1 MDNPL
6 KPNRWWDLP
15 AAFLLLATIIT
26 AAMRLAATEWADDL
40 SLIPILV
47 SFGVIIGLVIGQSR
61 FSTLSAAF
69 LGLAYGL
76 FLIPWQLGLRV
87 EGVPSWRLR
96 LITLAERLDTVSV
109 QLADRE
115 PVRDSILFILLMC
128 ILFWILSTH
137 AGYTLTRT
145 GNAWAAV
152 LPSGLVMFAVHSFD
166 VSISTRSLYQPF
178 YIFLCLILVARI
190 AYVHH
195 QNNWKHKNIS
205 LPSKLDIN
213 FIRFALILAGIFLLF
228 SFTFPALAGSVSSI
242 THAASPIRSTWDE
255 MKGSVK
261 NVFISLR
268 TNVLAGIE
276 YYGPITQLG
285 LGNPLSDDEIF
296 LARTS
301 FFEPQGE
308 RYYWRA
314 RVYDTYEDGQWLNS
328 LFSSG
333 DYNPREINPL
343 FSDERGR
350 WVSSFELYSLT
361 RLSTLFTPSQ
371 PLWVS
376 RKADVEFIKYPDGT
390 FDYSIFR
397 ANQDIKA
404 GEWYEVH
411 ASLSNASAEELR
423 ESGDE
428 YPAWISDDYLQLP
441 GSITTRTLDLA
452 QKITKGL
459 DNPYDK
465 VVAINNYLRETITYQ
480 DTVSGIPKDQEAID
494 WFLFDYQ
501 SGFCNYYATAE
512 VILLRAVGIPARWA
526 IGFAQGEEQDDGSYI
541 VLQSDAHAWPE
552 VYFSGFGWVE
562 FEPTGSL
569 PNIIRAIAPPTEL
582 DEPNLLLDS
591 GSNDEYS
598 PQELEQYL
606 LNRRADQIREQEL
619 ANERGFRILLVAWLT
634 ILGTIFSI
642 LFLFWRYR
650 TQLELEKLPVKI
662 EKTFIRYGLQ
672 PPTSIEQWSRSA
684 SLPPIT
690 KSYSQINT
698 ALARL
703 GHPPDISS
711 TPSERANKL
720 NALEPCVE
728 KMTTKL
734 VHEYQVAT
742 YSPDIAN
749 AQLAI
754 TAGSEI
760 RKLTYRVILRRWLSK
775 FTKRFLQ

>member
-1 MDNPL
+1 M
-6 KPNRWWDLP
+6 
-15 AAFLLLATIIT
+15 
-26 AAMRLAATEWADDL
+26 
-40 SLIPILV
+40 
-47 SFGVIIGLVIGQSR
+47 
-61 FSTLSAAF
+61 
-69 LGLAYGL
+69 
-76 FLIPWQLGLRV
+76 
-87 EGVPSWRLR
+87 
-96 LITLAERLDTVSV
+96 
-109 QLADRE
+109 
-115 PVRDSILFILLMC
+115 
-128 ILFWILSTH
+128 
-137 AGYTLTRT
+137 
-145 GNAWAAV
+145 
-152 LPSGLVMFAVHSFD
+152 
-166 VSISTRSLYQPF
+166 
-178 YIFLCLILVARI
+178 
-190 AYVHH
+190 
-195 QNNWKHKNIS
+195 
-205 LPSKLDIN
+205 
-213 FIRFALILAGIFLLF
+213 
-228 SFTFPALAGSVSSI
+228 
-242 THAASPIRSTWDE
+242 
-255 MKGSVK
+255 
-261 NVFISLR
+261 
-268 TNVLAGIE
+268 
-276 YYGPITQLG
+276 
-285 LGNPLSDDEIF
+285 
-296 LARTS
+296 
-301 FFEPQGE
+301 
-308 RYYWRA
+308 
-314 RVYDTYEDGQWLNS
+314 
-328 LFSSG
+328 
-333 DYNPREINPL
+333 
-343 FSDERGR
+343 
-350 WVSSFELYSLT
+350 
-361 RLSTLFTPSQ
+361 
-371 PLWVS
+371 
-376 RKADVEFIKYPDGT
+376 EFIKYPDGT

-397 ANQDIKA
+397 ANQDIEA

-411 ASLSNASAEELR
+411 AALSNTSAEELR

-428 YPAWISDDYLQLP
+428 YPAWISDVYLQLP

-512 VILLRAVGIPARWA
+512 VILLRAAGIPARWA

-541 VLQSDAHAWPE
+541 VRQSDAHAWPE

-582 DEPNLLLDS
+582 YEQNLLLDS

-606 LNRRADQIREQEL
+606 LKRRADQIREQEL
-619 ANERGFRILLVAWLT
+619 ADERGFRKSLVAWLT

-642 LFLFWRYR
+642 LYLFWRYR
-650 TQLELEKLPVKI
+650 TQLELEKLTVKI
-662 EKTFIRYGLQ
+662 EKTFTRYGLQ

-690 KSYSQINT
+690 KSYSQFNT

-775 FTKRFLQ
+775 FTKRFQ